1 MHRNAPLTFKHP
13 GGGLREVAQ
22 PNREPS
28 GLGALAL
35 VLVVLAT
42 IIGLS
47 TWSDVRRESLR
58 KQLEHARGREVHLAG
73 QLQTSA
79 WTSTRSR
86 PRTASCGGRSTPSG
100 GASEGNRDPL

>member
-13 GGGLREVAQ
+13 AGDLPEAAQ

-73 QLQTSA
+73 QVQSLRLDLHQA
-79 WTSTRSR
+79 
-86 PRTASCGGRSTPSG
+86 RTENHQLRREIDTLRGRQ
-100 GASEGNRDPL
+100 

>member
-13 GGGLREVAQ
+13 AGDLPESAQ

-73 QLQTSA
+73 QIQSLRLDLHQV
-79 WTSTRSR
+79 
-86 PRTASCGGRSTPSG
+86 RTENHQLRREIDTLRGRQ
-100 GASEGNRDPL
+100 